1 MFDEKKVIALLNKP
15 VILRIRVV
23 ITTRLFLSFV
33 DFTGMGKI
41 RKMLEY
47 YIRFYFYYL
56 IIK

>member
-1 MFDEKKVIALLNKP
+1 MKKKVIALLNKP